1 MRICAGCF
9 KAEDWKSRFKLEQ
22 KKVCTCS
29 FCGKKAS
36 TVDFSVFLSPLQLL
50 LSLFSKNEKG
60 DSVCQLIERD
70 FAIFSNA
77 GTAKR
82 ILQCAIQLSG
92 SSFSLKDNVSYL
104 SEVSS
109 ALMAWMKMKKGV
121 VEEFRYFPLINPV
134 DESWDR
140 YFASKFAVIKKG
152 AVFFRGRIN
161 EDVNKLY
168 TRKKELGMPPR
179 EKARAGRVNPYGI
192 PCLYLT
198 DMVDTTIYELRATH
212 GDKLSIGKFVVKENL
227 NIVDFNY
234 KPLLLDD
241 IYEGREKLFET
252 VREFLLKKQI
262 GLDLSKPVHR
272 YDVKEIEYVP
282 TQYIC
287 EYIKAHG
294 ADGVMFNSAVHH
306 GGKNLVLFKSDKVRC
321 SGVEVKT
328 VDEPVMRF
336 CQ

>member
-9 KAEDWKSRFKLEQ
+9 KAEDWKNRFKLEQ
-22 KKVCTCS
+22 KKICSCS
-29 FCGKKAS
+29 FCGKKTK

-60 DSVCQLIERD
+60 ESVIQLIGRD
-70 FAIFSNA
+70 FAIFSNDEV
-77 GTAKR
+77 AKR
-82 ILQCAIQLSG
+82 ILQCVVQLSG
-92 SSFSLKDNVSYL
+92 NGFSIKDKVSY
-104 SEVSS
+104 STEVSS
-109 ALMAWMKMKKGV
+109 ALTAWKKMKKDV
-121 VEEFRYFPLINPV
+121 IEEFRYFPSINPE
-134 DESWDR
+134 DELWDK

-152 AVFFRGRIN
+152 SVFFRGRIN
-161 EDVNKLY
+161 EDANKLY
-168 TRKKELGMPPR
+168 KKKKELGMPPR

-198 DMVDTTIYELRATH
+198 DMPDTTIYELRATH
-212 GDKLSIGKFVVKENL
+212 GDKLSVGKFIVKENL

-241 IYEGREKLFET
+241 IYEGEEKLIET

-262 GLDLSKPVHR
+262 GQDLSKPIHR

-287 EYIKAHG
+287 EYIKTSG

-321 SGVEVKT
+321 TCVKVKT

-336 CQ
+336 C